1 MTLPQVSAPVP
12 PAGPESRARKW
23 LRAYDPPAA
32 PVARVYAFP
41 YSGGGA
47 ATFRRWQ
54 ESTRT
59 LEICAVAL
67 AGRERRIGEP
77 PARRL
82 SEVVEPVGTLIAERE
97 SAAGRPVVLLG
108 VSMGALLAHQVALR
122 LDDLGVPVRLLVTV
136 GAPAPHLPL
145 PSPVHQL
152 PESDLVDWL
161 LSLGGMDPAVLE
173 YPELLGHLLPAIRAD
188 LELSNHRV
196 RCDRTQMLDVP
207 VLASFGTED
216 PLCTADEVARWDELT
231 RRRTRV
237 LPVPGGH
244 FFSDTAVHHV
254 MAELEREL
262 LLPCTHRG

>member
-1 MTLPQVSAPVP
+1 MTLPQLSAPA
-12 PAGPESRARKW
+12 PAGPESRACTW

-41 YSGGGA
+41 FSGGGA

-54 ESTRT
+54 ESTRS

-67 AGRERRIGEP
+67 AGRERRLGEP
-77 PARRL
+77 PARSL
-82 SEVVEPVGTLIAERE
+82 SEVVDPVSRLIAERE
-97 SAAGRPVVLLG
+97 SAAGRPIVLLG
-108 VSMGALLAHQVALR
+108 VSMGALLAHQVGLR
-122 LDDLGVPVRLLVTV
+122 LNDVGVPVRLLVAV

-152 PESDLVDWL
+152 PEPELVDWL

-196 RCDRTQMLDVP
+196 RNDPTRMLDVP
-207 VLASFGTED
+207 VVACFGTED
-216 PLCTADEVARWDELT
+216 PLCTAAEVARWDELT
-231 RRRTRV
+231 RRRTRL

-244 FFSDTAVHHV
+244 FLSDTAVQHL

-262 LLPCTHRG
+262 LLPCTHRK